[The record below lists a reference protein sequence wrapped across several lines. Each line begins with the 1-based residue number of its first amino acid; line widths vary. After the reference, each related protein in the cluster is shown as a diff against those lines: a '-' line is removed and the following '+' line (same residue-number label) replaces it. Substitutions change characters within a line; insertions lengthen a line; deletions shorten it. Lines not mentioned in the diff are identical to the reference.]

1 MVERKSSNDYR
12 RFFSIGKLMFQ
23 TNDLLSIPEDPDV
36 INIDKS
42 FESEVIKTKKDNN
55 KKNFSDKD
63 RININV
69 SGLHFETLKSTLEFY
84 PNTLLGNEERRK
96 YFYDSIHNEYFFD
109 RHRSC
114 FDAIL
119 YYYQSN
125 GRLRRPNF
133 VSIDTFLEEIT
144 FFDLGEQALAQAR
157 EEENLKELKKISLP
171 RNRFRRYL
179 WATLEHPE
187 FSFIAKCVQI
197 LSVFVVLLSTLALA
211 IESLPQY
218 KNLNNN
224 TSTNDNNQQILI
236 KINQTNNTD
245 QLLIVKYN
253 YQNYFSSPF
262 IIIQTVCIIYFT
274 LELILRIISM
284 PSLYGFINSF
294 MNWID
299 ILSILPYY
307 IGIIIFF
314 TNQGFHSHSKT
325 QSALQLLRILRF
337 VRVFKFYRIFRNIK
351 AIRVLAI
358 TLTESFVDFIILAA
372 ILTLLGFVFGAI
384 LYYIENDINGTQ
396 FNSIFTATYWGIIT
410 ITTVGYGDL
419 APSTPGGRMIGCFC
433 AVSGTGTIAM
443 LTSILV
449 DRYQRVY
456 NRRMYIK
463 RQEIHFDDVFNIK
476 KNDLE
481 SKHYNQ
487 DRASLI
493 LNDNHV
499 KEQEHQ
505 YILHNEQNNYLT
517 QIKDNEEN
525 FNSSVIDTI
534 NQDRNQIYFTVYH
547 SPNTT
552 NATIVENK
560 LNDTNMNM
568 NN

>member
-42 FESEVIKTKKDNN
+42 FKSEVIKTKKDNN

-419 APSTPGGRMIGCFC
+419 APSTPGGRIIGCFC

-525 FNSSVIDTI
+525 FNSSIIDTI

>member
-42 FESEVIKTKKDNN
+42 FKSEVIKTKKDNN

-410 ITTVGYGDL
+410 ITTVG
-419 APSTPGGRMIGCFC
+419 
-433 AVSGTGTIAM
+433 
-443 LTSILV
+443 
-449 DRYQRVY
+449 
-456 NRRMYIK
+456 
-463 RQEIHFDDVFNIK
+463 
-476 KNDLE
+476 
-481 SKHYNQ
+481 
-487 DRASLI
+487 
-493 LNDNHV
+493 
-499 KEQEHQ
+499 
-505 YILHNEQNNYLT
+505 
-517 QIKDNEEN
+517 
-525 FNSSVIDTI
+525 
-534 NQDRNQIYFTVYH
+534 
-547 SPNTT
+547 
-552 NATIVENK
+552 
-560 LNDTNMNM
+560 
-568 NN
+568 